1 MKLYRFLI
9 ATLLFLC
16 VFLQYVVAEDS
27 SQWSLPENA
36 VARIGKG
43 QITDMAY
50 SPDGK
55 LLAVGTSIGAW
66 LYDTHTGKELAL
78 FAGYKF
84 SRIVEFRDN
93 LNRIIYYNTSI
104 AFSPDGKTLATACWD
119 DNIRFWDVQTHEI
132 KATLEVQGGVKTVL
146 FSPDGRTFISA
157 GSLIQLWDANSLQH
171 KFTFKE
177 NYEYIT
183 SLAVSPD
190 GTTLA
195 SASDDE
201 RIDLWDMQKGEHLTK
216 IHGRTRSDKV
226 LAFSPDGTILA
237 CRGPNETIRLW
248 NTKTRKRL
256 KLLIGHYRTVVSVGF
271 SPDGKTLA
279 SGSWDRTIMLW
290 DVQTGKHKATLTGH
304 KGEVNT
310 LVYSPDGKTLA
321 TGSSDGTIRFWNT
334 QANQHKNTLIHSHS
348 WSQMALSSDG
358 KTFITSESKD
368 ILLWNIHT
376 RQLKTRLTSDLHFRY
391 YILSSQSGS
400 TIANAGYGNRDK
412 EFPQFPYGNKDK
424 QFLLW
429 NVHTGERREPFIEQ
443 HKDVFSDT
451 RSRMLSPDGTILA
464 VGKEDGTV
472 QLWNTHT
479 GENKAT
485 FTKHNKYISALVF
498 SPDGKLLA
506 TGDEQQTI
514 HLWDTVSAEHI
525 ISYTTGFGTIG
536 SLAFS
541 PDNKV
546 LASATQ
552 FEIRLWNLE
561 TGEYTATYKRLSTTS
576 LAFSPDGK
584 MLASGY
590 RDAKIRLWDTRTG
603 HLYDTLIGHFG
614 GITSLAF
621 LQPNDMSKT
630 TYSKKDIATQNQY
643 IIASLSEDKTV
654 YLWKVKPVV
663 DTNTVVK
670 LTPHLVESPAV
681 GEQLTFNIDI
691 KGAKNIT
698 GFHTTI
704 DFDNTVLRYVS
715 SKNGD
720 YLTGE
725 ISAEVTHI
733 YPNRVKLVSTASS
746 KIGHGDV
753 TLASVTFKV
762 IDQKALYLSLSK
774 VRLEKSDG
782 SLARPTVIGST
793 VYDPQQNMQ
802 PIEDYTQFALPE
814 GATTRLGKGRVN
826 AMEFSP
832 DNTQLVVATSIGIW
846 IYDANTGDEI
856 ALIKE
861 NAANESVI
869 AFSPYGDLFAS
880 SQFHGN
886 INLWNSY
893 TYQPVDTF
901 ADEGREGNGDLMF
914 FSDGCTLSNGKK
926 IWNIHTGQLIGTIIS
941 GNVDTIS
948 QSDMSP
954 DGKTIATTTKENKI
968 QLWDAHNG
976 KELVLLNKER
986 NDSRQHKILFSPDG
1000 TKLAAI
1006 GSAQNRPN
1014 STILLWDADTH
1025 ELISTYTERDN
1036 AKVFLSIDFSQEGD
1050 LITVVKDWHRTLR
1063 LRNYET
1069 GEELAVFGEHDGRVD
1084 VVTFSPDKTTLASV
1098 DSNGAI
1104 RLWDIESGE
1113 LLMKLKGG
1121 VHVPASVALSPDGS
1135 TLAMPNSTGGLDFWD
1150 RYKNRIVT
1158 FPLKT
1163 DVDEF
1168 WEPNTYAHSPNWR
1181 IIAAGAWRTI
1191 RLWDTTTEKYVA
1203 TLTTDD
1209 NSFEIGNI
1217 IYSPDGRTLAANEM
1231 HGYEI
1236 ILWNTHT
1243 QEQIATLKGH
1253 TDKIHAITF
1262 SPDGALLASCSG
1274 QWDEDDNTIR
1284 LWDTKTGK
1292 ERSKIT
1298 NIVIEKLRKRSRAV
1312 TAIAFSPDGKT
1323 IASTDASCD
1332 VKLWDVDTKKQKAK
1346 LVASSGQSN
1355 SYYQVTHALAFSPD
1369 GTMLTSTGL
1378 STAINVWDVEAEKLQ
1393 SILKGHTGIVTNLE
1407 YSEDGTTL
1415 MSRSNDGTALFW
1427 EMRQTP
1433 VTRLQITPRSVQ
1445 SPPAGKQLNFD
1456 IYMVDGQDV
1465 SGYQFMLEYDAKA
1478 LRVIPDN
1485 ENTNIRNIDI
1495 SPPVVKKNTIAFTG
1509 SASSGATIKDGPIAS
1524 ITFEVIERADVTLTI
1539 KEAHLTHNDGE
1550 RSLPAIGRAWVFEPQ
1565 RMPEDVNLDW
1575 QLDDADLEFV
1585 STRLGQKGKDNPAD
1599 VNKDGIVDI
1608 ADLVLIRNALYG
1620 LEPESETE

>member
-9 ATLLFLC
+9 ATLTVLC
-16 VFLQYVVAEDS
+16 VSLQYVVAEDS

-43 QITDMAY
+43 RITDVAY

-55 LLAVGTSIGAW
+55 LLAVGTSIGTW
-66 LYDTHTGKELAL
+66 LYDTNTKTEIAL
-78 FAGYKF
+78 FTGYKY
-84 SRIVEFRDN
+84 SDIAQHRN
-93 LNRIIYYNTSI
+93 YLNYITYYNTSVT
-104 AFSPDGKTLATACWD
+104 FSPDGKTLVSTCWD
-119 DNIRFWDVQTHEI
+119 GNIRFWDVQTNKI
-132 KATLEVQGGVKTVL
+132 KATLDVNGGVGKVL
-146 FSPDGRTFISA
+146 FSPDGNIFISA
-157 GSLIQLWDANSLQH
+157 GGAIELWDANSLQH

-183 SLAVSPD
+183 SLAISPD

-201 RIDLWDMQKGEHLTK
+201 RIDLWDMQNRKHISK
-216 IHGRTRSDKV
+216 IHGHTKSDKV
-226 LAFSPDGTILA
+226 LVFSPDGTILA
-237 CRGPNETIRLW
+237 SRGPNKTIRLW
-248 NTKTRKRL
+248 DAKTRKRL
-256 KLLIGHYRTVVSVGF
+256 KMLIGHKRSVESIAF

-279 SGSWDRTIMLW
+279 SGSWDQTIMLW

-304 KGEVNT
+304 KEGVRSLT
-310 LVYSPDGKTLA
+310 YSPNGDTLA
-321 TGSSDGTIRFWNT
+321 SAGHDGTIRFWNT
-334 QANQHKNTLIHSHS
+334 QNNQHKTTLTHTPFSTPDLLSH
-348 WSQMALSSDG
+348 DG
-358 KTFITSESKD
+358 KTLVASVNKD
-368 ILLWNIHT
+368 ILLLDVPT
-376 RQLKTRLTSDLHFRY
+376 GELKFRFTGNLEY
-391 YILSSQSGS
+391 PHAALYGHYILFSQDK
-400 TIANAGYGNRDK
+400 TTLANQ
-412 EFPQFPYGNKDK
+412 EKDR

-429 NVHTGERREPFIEQ
+429 DVKTRKLREPFI
-443 HKDVFSDT
+443 KKMSDVFSNS
-451 RSRMLSPDGTILA
+451 RSRILSPDGTLLA

-479 GENKAT
+479 GEHKAT
-485 FTKHNKYISALVF
+485 FTKHKNYISALTF
-498 SPDGKLLA
+498 SPDGRLLA
-506 TGDEQQTI
+506 SGDERQTI
-514 HLWDTVSAEHI
+514 HLWDTVTAKHI
-525 ISYTTGFGTIG
+525 KTYTTGFGTIG
-536 SLAFS
+536 TLAFS
-541 PDNKV
+541 PENTT

-552 FEIRLWNLE
+552 FEIRMWNLE
-561 TGEYTATYKRLSTTS
+561 TGTYTSTFKLLLTTA

-590 RDAKIRLWDTRTG
+590 RDAKIRIWDTRTG

-614 GITSLAF
+614 EITSLAF
-621 LQPNDMSKT
+621 LQSDNQSENANIN
-630 TYSKKDIATQNQY
+630 SIATSQNAY
-643 IIASLSEDKTV
+643 TLASLSRDNTV
-654 YLWKVKPVV
+654 LMWNVNPIV
-663 DTNTVVK
+663 DTNAVVNI
-670 LTPHLVESPAV
+670 TPDLVESPAV
-681 GEQLTFNIDI
+681 GEQLKFNINI
-691 KGAKNIT
+691 NGAKNIIGYQIT
-698 GFHTTI
+698 ME
-704 DFDNTVLRYVS
+704 FDNTVLRYVS

-733 YPNRVKLVSTASS
+733 YPNRVKLVSTTSS
-746 KIGHGDV
+746 KIGHGDG

-762 IDQKALYLSLSK
+762 IDQEASYLSLSK

-782 SLARPTVIGST
+782 ILARPTVIGST

-802 PIEDYTQFALPE
+802 PIEDYTQLALPE
-814 GATTRLGKGRVN
+814 GATTRLGKGSVN
-826 AMEFSP
+826 AMKFSP
-832 DNTQLVVATSIGIW
+832 DNTQLVVATTIGIW

-856 ALIKE
+856 ALIKG

-880 SQFHGN
+880 SQFHGK
-886 INLWNSY
+886 IHLWNSY
-893 TYQPVDTF
+893 TYQLVDTF
-901 ADEGREGNGDLMF
+901 VDEKRDGNGDLIF

-926 IWNIHTGQLIGTIIS
+926 LWNIHTGQLIGTIIS
-941 GNVDTIS
+941 GNADTIS

-976 KELVLLNKER
+976 KELALLNKGR

-1006 GSAQNRPN
+1006 GSAHNKAN

-1036 AKVFLSIDFSQEGD
+1036 SKVFLSIGFSQEGD
-1050 LITVVKDWHRTLR
+1050 LITVVKDWHKTLR

-1069 GEELAVFGEHDGRVD
+1069 GEEFAVLEGHDGRVD
-1084 VVTFSPDKTTLASV
+1084 VATFSPDKTTLATA
-1098 DSNGAI
+1098 DRNGAI

-1135 TLAMPNSTGGLDFWD
+1135 TLAMPNSSGGLDFWD

-1163 DVDEF
+1163 DEDEF

-1181 IIAAGAWRTI
+1181 IIAAGAGRTI

-1209 NSFEIGNI
+1209 NSFRMGNI
-1217 IYSPDGRTLAANEM
+1217 IYSPDGRTLAANKM
-1231 HGYEI
+1231 HGYGI

-1253 TDKIHAITF
+1253 TDKIHAIMF

-1298 NIVIEKLRKRSRAV
+1298 NIVIEKLRKVSRAV

-1332 VKLWDVDTKKQKAK
+1332 VRLWDVDTKKQKSK
-1346 LVASSGQSN
+1346 LVASSGHSN
-1355 SYYQVTHALAFSPD
+1355 SYHRVKHALAFSPD
-1369 GTMLTSTGL
+1369 GTMLASTGL
-1378 STAINVWDVEAEKLQ
+1378 STTINVWDVETEKLQ
-1393 SILKGHTGIVTNLE
+1393 SILKGHTGIVTNLR

-1415 MSRSNDGTALFW
+1415 VSRSTDGTALFW
-1427 EMRQTP
+1427 EMRRTP

-1445 SPPAGKQLNFD
+1445 SPPVGKQLNFD

-1465 SGYQFMLEYDAKA
+1465 SGYQFMLDYDAKA

-1485 ENTNIRNIDI
+1485 ANTNIRNIDI
-1495 SPPVVKKNTIAFTG
+1495 SPLVVKKNTIAFTG
-1509 SASSGATIKDGPIAS
+1509 NALSGATIKDGLIAS

-1550 RSLPAIGRAWVFEPQ
+1550 RSLPAIGHAWVFEPQ
-1565 RMPEDVNLDW
+1565 RMPEDVNRDW
-1575 QLDDADLEFV
+1575 QLDVTDLEFV
-1585 STRLGQKGKDNPAD
+1585 SSRLGQKGKDNPAD

-1620 LEPESETE
+1620 LEPETE